1 MVRFYGHFEG
11 DAQTYR
17 GEGEVEKLRADRD
30 CIKNFTERVIEAGIV
45 KREEFAAIDREILD
59 LIEDS
64 VRLAKA
70 APLPTAQDLLTDV
83 YVAY

>member
-17 GEGEVEKLRADRD
+17 GEGEVEKVRANRD
-30 CIKNFTERVIEAGIV
+30 CIKNFAERVIEAAIV
-45 KREEFAAIDREILD
+45 KREEFVAIDREILD

-83 YVAY
+83 YVTY